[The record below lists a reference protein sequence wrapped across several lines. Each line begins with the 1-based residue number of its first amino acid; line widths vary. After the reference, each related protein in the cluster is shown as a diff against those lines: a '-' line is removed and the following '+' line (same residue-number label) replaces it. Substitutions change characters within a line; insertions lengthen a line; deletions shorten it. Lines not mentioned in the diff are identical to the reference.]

1 MEVHLKKLERD
12 GIAWMTER
20 YIKLDSALKA
30 IQEKIQ
36 VSESVYDEL
45 VGKKKAAVHYSLMN
59 DITLNRVLN
68 LIDQNDPGMPHPS
81 DG

>member
-20 YIKLDSALKA
+20 YTKLDSAVKA
-30 IQEKIQ
+30 LQEKLQ
-36 VSESVYDEL
+36 ASESVYDEL

-68 LIDQNDPGMPHPS
+68 LIDLRDPGIYDTS
-81 DG
+81 